1 MANNIDITVTA
12 TLADIE
18 AAISRLR
25 PDAHETAGEFSA
37 RISSN
42 RRSSYFKDIWAAI
55 AVAAGLSSGGP
66 ARITAWGL
74 QDWSR
79 QDDEDGFAL
88 SYPAITALQFGAD
101 VLTDGKSPEPLDLA
115 RVRRRIS
122 VAGGVIGTGA
132 RQRTVVELDPDLP
145 RATPLTSGAGNRD
158 AFFEFVYSILR
169 FLEIGAMARKA
180 PGPAGES
187 AAKSTILEFLY
198 ELQANAV
205 EHGRASRNVRFM
217 RLQKHLFPSRMEA
230 LSHAADFQELTDY
243 LAAQPERPSNRRF
256 NLVEASVSDFG
267 PGILDGFLATFA
279 GEAHRLRPRA
289 ELLNDLL
296 HRQLSSKSD
305 PNSGLGI
312 GHALAAAQ
320 AIGAFVSL
328 RTAEF
333 WLVFRGRLDK
343 EPRLFFKE
351 GDFAKI
357 PGTHWQLLLPDPTHV
372 GSGDE
377 RGA

>member
-1 MANNIDITVTA
+1 MANTIDITATA

-25 PDAHETAGEFSA
+25 PDASEMRRQFDV

-55 AVAAGLSSGGP
+55 AVAAGLSSAGRG
-66 ARITAWGL
+66 RVTAWGL

-79 QDDEDGFAL
+79 LDDEDGFAL

-101 VLTDGKSPEPLDLA
+101 VLSDGKFPGPLDPAL
-115 RVRRRIS
+115 VRRRLS
-122 VAGGVIGTGA
+122 ATGGVIGSGA

-145 RATPLTSGAGNRD
+145 RATPLTTGSGGRD
-158 AFFEFVYSILR
+158 AFFEFVRGILR

-180 PGPAGES
+180 PGSAKES
-187 AAKSTILEFLY
+187 AAKGTILEFLY

-205 EHGRASRNVRFM
+205 EHGRAPCNVRFL
-217 RLQKHLFPSRMEA
+217 RLQKHLYPSRTEA
-230 LSHAADFQELTDY
+230 LSHSVNFQELTDY
-243 LAAQPERPSNRRF
+243 LAAQPEKPSNRRF

-279 GEAHRLRPRA
+279 GEAHRRRPRA

-296 HRQLSSKSD
+296 HQQLSSKSD

-333 WLVFRGRLDK
+333 WLVFRGGLDK

-357 PGTHWQLLLPDPTHV
+357 PGTHWQLLLPDPTAV
-372 GSGDE
+372 VTGDD
-377 RGA
+377 RRA